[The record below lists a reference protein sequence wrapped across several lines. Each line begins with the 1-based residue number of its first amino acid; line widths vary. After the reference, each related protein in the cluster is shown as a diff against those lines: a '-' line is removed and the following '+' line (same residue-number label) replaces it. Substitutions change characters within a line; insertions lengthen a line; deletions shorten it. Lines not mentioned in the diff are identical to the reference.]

1 MQYYEYI
8 TLLLPA
14 ILVLG
19 NMLIRM
25 LNSKKIQLGF
35 NITMLAL
42 IAAYAV
48 IGTVLGYNFSVLS
61 TYLVN
66 PYSMF
71 FTILFAIGM
80 LLVNM
85 LAYKYSEDYTD
96 FALISSF
103 ALMGMLL
110 VAASTSIIT
119 IFIGLELASIPS
131 IFIILLSRKGSIESA
146 TKFFIMTSISIAV
159 FSFAAVLLYGSTSSL
174 ALSSYSPSIII
185 TFAAV
190 LFISSLGMD
199 SSIFP
204 FNVLIPDV
212 YEGASAYATAM
223 LGGINKKMGFAALIQ
238 IMILVFIMN
247 SQAFLLLTIL
257 AVLTMFYG
265 NITAILQKDMKRM
278 LAYSSISQAGYI
290 LIGIVVA
297 TPSGLAASLFQI
309 FAHMFL
315 FIGTLAIIAWL
326 ESRNRNT
333 TNDVIGLHEDN
344 KFAAFAL
351 SLMLL
356 SMIGLPFTTGF
367 VGKFLIFL
375 SAVNA
380 GLAWLAIIGIINSVI
395 SVFYYAKVII
405 AAYTSK
411 AVPKKTSMDRY
422 TMAVVLVCVAITLAF
437 GIYPQPLIVFA
448 NGAASYLMAM
458 PKI

>member
-1 MQYYEYI
+1 MQSYELI
-8 TLLLPA
+8 TILLPA
-14 ILVLG
+14 LLVAG
-19 NMLIRM
+19 NMLMRLFDI
-25 LNSKKIQLGF
+25 KKAQLAF
-35 NITMLAL
+35 NIIILGMV
-42 IAAYAV
+42 AAYAV
-48 IGTVLGYNFSVLS
+48 IATSYGYGFQAINTYTINAYSLFFIILFSV
-61 TYLVN
+61 
-66 PYSMF
+66 
-71 FTILFAIGM
+71 GM
-80 LLVNM
+80 LLVNI
-85 LAYKYSEDYTD
+85 LAFSYSDDYRD

-103 ALMGMLL
+103 AFIGMLL
-110 VAASTSIIT
+110 VAASSSIIT
-119 IFIGLELASIPS
+119 IFLGLELATIPS
-131 IFIILLSRKGSIESA
+131 VFIILLSRKGSIEA
-146 TKFFIMTSISIAV
+146 AAKFFIMASISIAV
-159 FSFAAVLLYGSTSSL
+159 FSFAAVLLYGSTGSF
-174 ALSSYSPSIII
+174 ALSNYSPSILI

-190 LFISSLGMD
+190 LFIASLGMD

-212 YEGASAYATAM
+212 YQGSSAYATAM
-223 LGGINKKMGFAALIQ
+223 LGGVNKKMGLAALIQ
-238 IMILVFIMN
+238 IMILVFITD
-247 SQAFLLLTIL
+247 SQAFLLLTVL

-265 NITAILQKDMKRM
+265 NITAIMQRDLKRM

-297 TPSGLAASLFQI
+297 SPSGISASLFQI

-326 ESRNRNT
+326 ERKNRYQI
-333 TNDVIGLHEDN
+333 DEVIGLHEDN

-380 GLAWLAIIGIINSVI
+380 GMAWLAIIGIINSVI

-405 AAYTSK
+405 AMYTSK
-411 AVPKKTSMDRY
+411 SVPKKTGMDIY
-422 TMAVVLVCVAITLAF
+422 TFSVIAICLAVTLLF
-437 GIYPQPLIVFA
+437 GIYPQPIISLTS
-448 NGAASYLMAM
+448 GAAAYLTAL

>member
-1 MQYYEYI
+1 MQYYQLI
-8 TLLLPA
+8 SFLLPV
-14 ILVLG
+14 ILVVG
-19 NMLIRM
+19 NMFLRL
-25 LNSKKIQLGF
+25 LNNKKTQLLF
-35 NITMLAL
+35 NIILLATT
-42 IAAYAV
+42 AAYA
-48 IGTVLGYNFSVLS
+48 IFGAITGYNFEVLN
-61 TYLVN
+61 TYLIN
-66 PYSMF
+66 PYSLF

-80 LLVNM
+80 MLVNA
-85 LAYKYSEDYTD
+85 LAFTYSEDYCD

-103 ALMGMLL
+103 AFLGMLL

-131 IFIILLSRKGSIESA
+131 VFIIMLSKKGSIESA
-146 TKFFIMTSISIAV
+146 AKFFIMASISIAV
-159 FSFAAVLLYGSTSSL
+159 FSFAAVLLYGSTGSFALTNYSSSTL
-174 ALSSYSPSIII
+174 V

-190 LFISSLGMD
+190 LFIASLGMD
-199 SSIFP
+199 ASIFP

-212 YEGASAYATAM
+212 YQGASAYATSM

-238 IMILVFIMN
+238 IMILVFITN
-247 SQAFLLLTIL
+247 SQAFLLLIVL

-290 LIGIVVA
+290 LIGIVVSTSA
-297 TPSGLAASLFQI
+297 GITASLFQI
-309 FAHMFL
+309 FAHMFM
-315 FIGTLAIIAWL
+315 FIGTMAIIAWL
-326 ESRNRNT
+326 ERMHRYKI
-333 TNDVIGLHEDN
+333 DDIIGLHEDN

-375 SAVNA
+375 SAVSA
-380 GLAWLAIIGIINSVI
+380 GMAWLAIIGIINSVI

-411 AVPKKTSMDRY
+411 AVPKKASMDRY
-422 TMAVVLVCVAITLAF
+422 TTAVIVVCIAATLLF
-437 GIYPQPLIVFA
+437 GIYPQPIITIA
-448 NGAASYLMAM
+448 NNAAAYLLSV